1 MTLIIASVRGS
12 RSIRYIRETPRN
24 PVMPSDEKTQ
34 PPMCSQCQEP
44 VELGTARTDED
55 GKAIHPECYLHRLRM
70 KRGTTPPRE

>member
-12 RSIRYIRETPRN
+12 RSIRYIRGTPRY

-34 PPMCSQCQEP
+34 PLVCSHCQQT

-55 GKAIHPECYLHRLRM
+55 GKAIHPECYLLRLRM
-70 KRGTTPPRE
+70 KRGTTSPRE